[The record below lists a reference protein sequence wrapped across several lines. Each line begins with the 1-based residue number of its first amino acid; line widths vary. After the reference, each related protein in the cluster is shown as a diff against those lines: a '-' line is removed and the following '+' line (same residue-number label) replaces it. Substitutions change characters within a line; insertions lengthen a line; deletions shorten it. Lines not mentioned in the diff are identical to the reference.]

1 MERVSG
7 HDMEDGQTR
16 SLLSYLDTA
25 WSNIGSASI
34 DVELPDVIAY
44 ADVGSQWDS
53 LNIVLR

>member
-1 MERVSG
+1 
-7 HDMEDGQTR
+7 MEDGQTR